1 MSHNRGSWAHCT
13 PPSTLLLPTFLFS
26 HGSWGHSL
34 ISFEAQL
41 PHVRRGWKIFHT
53 YLKVAWGSQ
62 VDSWQY
68 LDILRLLL
76 HVHHG
81 HSGPEWTSTYLHTV
95 HPLEACHDI
104 VVDEPQ
110 LSSNVW
116 FHAGNQFWKE
126 SSPIYIYRRIL
137 NPHLFWLN
145 SHPFFARLFA
155 RLIICRL
162 NLSVSAPPPWC
173 LDEKLLIKLW
183 YIWEKIV

>member
-1 MSHNRGSWAHCT
+1 
-13 PPSTLLLPTFLFS
+13 
-26 HGSWGHSL
+26 
-34 ISFEAQL
+34 
-41 PHVRRGWKIFHT
+41 
-53 YLKVAWGSQ
+53 
-62 VDSWQY
+62 
-68 LDILRLLL
+68 
-76 HVHHG
+76 
-81 HSGPEWTSTYLHTV
+81 
-95 HPLEACHDI
+95 
-104 VVDEPQ
+104 VDEPQ